1 MLLNKKWLIK
11 DSKYKLTNCKVMMD
25 ITESLKNIT
34 VSSIMTPNVITV
46 NEKQTLREGSK
57 FMYQHNIGGLIV
69 LMDTSNNET
78 AEIDKPIGIITERDI
93 ARLVAFSSNLST
105 DTAISEVMSKPLIT
119 INQNSSIKEVTD
131 LMQQN
136 DIRRLPIVDNKGKL
150 VGIITAKDILRS
162 LMEFL
167 KSLMSQQDL
176 MQLAF

>member
-1 MLLNKKWLIK
+1 
-11 DSKYKLTNCKVMMD
+11 MMD
-25 ITESLKNIT
+25 ITDSLKNIT
-34 VSSIMTPNVITV
+34 VSTIMTPNVITV

-57 FMYQHNIGGLIV
+57 FMYQHNIGGLVV
-69 LMDTSNNET
+69 LMDTSNNEN

-93 ARLVAFSSNLST
+93 ARLVAFSSTLST
-105 DTAISEVMSKPLIT
+105 DTIISEVMSKPLIT

-131 LMQQN
+131 LMQKN

>member
-1 MLLNKKWLIK
+1 
-11 DSKYKLTNCKVMMD
+11 MMD

-136 DIRRLPIVDNKGKL
+136 NIRRLPIVDNKGKL

>member
-1 MLLNKKWLIK
+1 
-11 DSKYKLTNCKVMMD
+11 MMD

-78 AEIDKPIGIITERDI
+78 EEIDKPIGIITERDI

-136 DIRRLPIVDNKGKL
+136 NIRRLPIVDDKGKL

>member
-1 MLLNKKWLIK
+1 LIK
-11 DSKYKLTNCKVMMD
+11 DSKYKPTNCKVMMD

-46 NEKQTLREGSK
+46 NEKQSLREGSK
-57 FMYQHNIGGLIV
+57 VMYQHNIGGLIV
-69 LMDTSNNET
+69 LMDTSNNDS

-93 ARLVAFSSNLST
+93 ARLVAFSSTLST

-136 DIRRLPIVDNKGKL
+136 GIRRLPIVDNKGKL
-150 VGIITAKDILRS
+150 VGIITAKDIIRS

>member
-1 MLLNKKWLIK
+1 
-11 DSKYKLTNCKVMMD
+11 MMD
-25 ITESLKNIT
+25 ITDSLKNIT

-57 FMYQHNIGGLIV
+57 FMYQHNIGGLVV
-69 LMDTSNNET
+69 LMDTSNNEN

-136 DIRRLPIVDNKGKL
+136 DIRRIPIVDNKGKL

>member
-1 MLLNKKWLIK
+1 
-11 DSKYKLTNCKVMMD
+11 MMD

-57 FMYQHNIGGLIV
+57 FMYQHNIGGLVV
-69 LMDTSNNET
+69 LMDTSNNES

>member
-1 MLLNKKWLIK
+1 
-11 DSKYKLTNCKVMMD
+11 MD

-69 LMDTSNNET
+69 LNDTSNNET
-78 AEIDKPIGIITERDI
+78 EEIDKPIGIITERDI

-119 INQNSSIKEVTD
+119 INQNSSIKDVTD

>member
-1 MLLNKKWLIK
+1 
-11 DSKYKLTNCKVMMD
+11 MMD

>member
-1 MLLNKKWLIK
+1 
-11 DSKYKLTNCKVMMD
+11 
-25 ITESLKNIT
+25 
-34 VSSIMTPNVITV
+34 
-46 NEKQTLREGSK
+46 
-57 FMYQHNIGGLIV
+57 
-69 LMDTSNNET
+69 
-78 AEIDKPIGIITERDI
+78 
-93 ARLVAFSSNLST
+93 
-105 DTAISEVMSKPLIT
+105 MSKPLIT
-119 INQNSSIKEVTD
+119 INPNSSIKEVTE

>member
-1 MLLNKKWLIK
+1 
-11 DSKYKLTNCKVMMD
+11 MMD

-46 NEKQTLREGSK
+46 NEKQTLREASK
-57 FMYQHNIGGLIV
+57 VMYQHNIGGLIV
-69 LMDTSNNET
+69 LMDTSNNEN

-105 DTAISEVMSKPLIT
+105 DTVISEVMSKPLIT

-131 LMQQN
+131 LMQKN

>member
-1 MLLNKKWLIK
+1 M
-11 DSKYKLTNCKVMMD
+11 NCKVMMD

>member
-1 MLLNKKWLIK
+1 
-11 DSKYKLTNCKVMMD
+11 MD

-105 DTAISEVMSKPLIT
+105 DTPISEVMSKPLIT
-119 INQNSSIKEVTD
+119 INQNSSIKEVTE

-150 VGIITAKDILRS
+150 VEIITAKDILRS

>member
-1 MLLNKKWLIK
+1 
-11 DSKYKLTNCKVMMD
+11 MMD
-25 ITESLKNIT
+25 ITDSLKNIT
-34 VSSIMTPNVITV
+34 VSTIMTPNVITV
-46 NEKQTLREGSK
+46 NEKQTLREASK

-69 LMDTSNNET
+69 LMDTSNNEN

-105 DTAISEVMSKPLIT
+105 DTVISEVMSKPLIT

-131 LMQQN
+131 LMQKN

>member
-1 MLLNKKWLIK
+1 
-11 DSKYKLTNCKVMMD
+11 MMD

-34 VSSIMTPNVITV
+34 VSTIMTPNVITV

-57 FMYQHNIGGLIV
+57 FMYQHNIGGLVV

>member
-1 MLLNKKWLIK
+1 
-11 DSKYKLTNCKVMMD
+11 
-25 ITESLKNIT
+25 
-34 VSSIMTPNVITV
+34 
-46 NEKQTLREGSK
+46 
-57 FMYQHNIGGLIV
+57 
-69 LMDTSNNET
+69 
-78 AEIDKPIGIITERDI
+78 
-93 ARLVAFSSNLST
+93 
-105 DTAISEVMSKPLIT
+105 MSKPLIT
-119 INQNSSIKEVTD
+119 INQNSSIKEVTE

>member
-1 MLLNKKWLIK
+1 
-11 DSKYKLTNCKVMMD
+11 
-25 ITESLKNIT
+25 
-34 VSSIMTPNVITV
+34 MTPNVITV

>member
-1 MLLNKKWLIK
+1 
-11 DSKYKLTNCKVMMD
+11 
-25 ITESLKNIT
+25 
-34 VSSIMTPNVITV
+34 
-46 NEKQTLREGSK
+46 
-57 FMYQHNIGGLIV
+57 
-69 LMDTSNNET
+69 
-78 AEIDKPIGIITERDI
+78 
-93 ARLVAFSSNLST
+93 
-105 DTAISEVMSKPLIT
+105 MSKPLIT

-131 LMQQN
+131 LMQKN

>member
-1 MLLNKKWLIK
+1 
-11 DSKYKLTNCKVMMD
+11 MD
-25 ITESLKNIT
+25 ITDSLKNIT
-34 VSSIMTPNVITV
+34 VSTIMTPNVITV
-46 NEKQTLREGSK
+46 NEKQTLREASK

-69 LMDTSNNET
+69 LMDTSNNEN

-105 DTAISEVMSKPLIT
+105 DTVISEVMSKPLIT

-131 LMQQN
+131 LMQKN